1 MIENIKSIKHLFDLI
16 GKSPQLLI
24 FQSNRYKSIL
34 SSLFS
39 LIIILISIAFSI
51 YSLLEYLKYM
61 NPNTTF
67 LKDNDEETNR
77 NIYKRDFLLMF
88 QLIDT
93 TLLKTLDNSVGYYVA
108 EYVAVYNN
116 GTRIYIPL
124 DIETCEIGKNID
136 KKYQY
141 FVNDKSNY

>member
-1 MIENIKSIKHLFDLI
+1 MIENIKSIMHLFDLI

-67 LKDNDEETNR
+67 LKDNDEGRNTKENLLNKFNTSYQVYDNHRKASYSVSKSKR
-77 NIYKRDFLLMF
+77 NISSSFFSSKVFKEDEM
-88 QLIDT
+88 
-93 TLLKTLDNSVGYYVA
+93 
-108 EYVAVYNN
+108 
-116 GTRIYIPL
+116 
-124 DIETCEIGKNID
+124 
-136 KKYQY
+136 
-141 FVNDKSNY
+141 